1 MAKEE
6 KFLLV
11 SLKEEESKKLAQVI
25 SSPTSRKILDK
36 LAEKAFT
43 ETELAKELN
52 LPLSTVHYNL
62 QHLVKAKLVNADEFH
77 YSEKGKEILHYS
89 LAKKYVI
96 IAPETAPEGLK
107 EKLKRIIPVALLVG
121 GAASLIKFFSTKATF
136 GVAKTAMREAA
147 PVAMEKAMK
156 AVPSLTEEAVQAA
169 PIAAEE
175 VAIKGIQIIPQQPI
189 ALWFIYGA
197 AFTLIIYLIIDYIV
211 KKLRK

>member
-1 MAKEE
+1 MSKEE

-11 SLKEEESKKLAQVI
+11 SLKEDESKKLAQVI
-25 SSPTSRKILDK
+25 SNPTSRKILDK
-36 LAEKAFT
+36 LAEKPFT
-43 ETELAKELN
+43 ETELAKDML

-89 LAKKYVI
+89 LSNKYVI
-96 IAPETAPEGLK
+96 IAPAAASETLK

-121 GAASLIKFFSTKATF
+121 GAASLIQIFSR
-136 GVAKTAMREAA
+136 KTALFSLKSSTMEASSVVQEAA
-147 PVAMEKAMK
+147 IRG
-156 AVPSLTEEAVQAA
+156 VPAFQ
-169 PIAAEE
+169 
-175 VAIKGIQIIPQQPI
+175 QQPI